1 MDSEVAVLEFLGLL
15 WFFVL
20 IDEIPQAYK
29 DIDEVM
35 ENSKEMV
42 HVDHMDHVLRQVVN
56 IKGD

>member
-42 HVDHMDHVLRQVVN
+42 HVDHVDHVLRQVVN

>member
-1 MDSEVAVLEFLGLL
+1 VLEFLGLL

-42 HVDHMDHVLRQVVN
+42 HVDHVDHVLRQVVN